1 MSFLSRIANVLR
13 GDRVSRD
20 IAEELQSHIQ
30 EAIDHGREPA
40 EARKSF
46 GSPLRHLD
54 DSHDIRV
61 LPWLDSLR
69 ADAIFGWRQL
79 KKNKGTSAAAILSLA
94 LAIGSCTATFRLIDA
109 LFLRPLPISD
119 PQRLYVAVRPT
130 VDKAG
135 DGWEHMRF
143 RRMRA
148 AMKGQADLIAVSFP
162 EQTDLGYASGQG
174 PDRGMEKAY
183 LQYVSGWMF
192 RSFGLRPAL
201 GRLLTEDDDLEPGA
215 HPVAVLSCDYW
226 TRRFGRNPKAVGST
240 VTIARKYGMGSDVF
254 EIVGVAG
261 EGFAGTEPGTQT
273 ELFVP
278 AMMHPLVNLPV
289 AALFRTF
296 VRLPPGVAP
305 EPVRDRLDAALH
317 AIDQEQAKEFPNR
330 LSQTLLMEPAASGV
344 SRMQKDY
351 GQSLAA
357 LGVLVA
363 LVLLIACA
371 NVANLLSAQAA
382 ARAREMALRV
392 SIGAGRA
399 RLMQLVLV
407 ESAMLALAAVAA
419 VAVGAI
425 VAWQS
430 APFVVARI
438 NPPDNP
444 ARLSLAADWRVL
456 GVGLALALAVTLLLG
471 LAPALRASAVR
482 PASALR
488 GGENPRS
495 RGRLMHVLIAVQT
508 AFCFLVL
515 FVSGLFAATF
525 ERLTHEPPGFSV
537 DGLLALDTVTPRD
550 EPPSAWEQVAEHL
563 RSVPGVERVAVSE
576 WPLLDGNGYR
586 YNRVSIEGGPPTDA
600 VVRFLVVSPGW
611 IDTMKIPL
619 MEGRDLRADET
630 GAAIVN
636 GKFVREYFPGRDPIG
651 KWFEAKPGGQWGRRF
666 QIVGSVGDTRYQTV
680 RDPILPLAFIP
691 YQNPWHVESLIVRV
705 SPSNKPASP
714 LALASILRQEVS
726 RARPGFRVT
735 KIRTQEG
742 MLQSQTVP
750 ERLLA
755 MLALFF
761 AVVALLLAA
770 IGLYGVLNYSV
781 LQRQREIG
789 IRMAIGAPAAD
800 IARRVTTDVFSM
812 VLLGSLIGLALAMA
826 SVRYIESLLYQ
837 VKPTDP
843 AMLTLPSL
851 TILVAALLAALP
863 AVIRAIRIDP
873 ATTLRAE

>member
-1 MSFLSRIANVLR
+1 MSLWSRIANVLR
-13 GDRVSRD
+13 GDRLSRD
-20 IAEELQSHIQ
+20 IAEELESHIQ
-30 EAIDHGREPA
+30 EAIEHGRDPA

-54 DSHDIRV
+54 DSHDLRV

-79 KKNKGTSAAAILSLA
+79 KKNKVTSAAAILSLA

-109 LFLRPLPISD
+109 LFLRPLPIAD
-119 PQRLYVAVRPT
+119 PQRLYVISRPGGGF
-130 VDKAG
+130 G

-162 EQTDLGYASGQG
+162 EQTDLAYASDQG

-183 LQYVSGWMF
+183 VQYVSGRMF

-215 HPVAVLSCDYW
+215 HPVAVLSYDYW

-240 VTIARKYGMGSDVF
+240 ATIARKYGMGSDVF

-296 VRLPPGVAP
+296 VRLPSGVAP

-330 LSQTLLMEPAASGV
+330 LSQTLMMDPAASGV

-399 RLMQLVLV
+399 QLMRLVLV
-407 ESAMLALAAVAA
+407 ESAMLALAA

-430 APFVVARI
+430 APFVVARV

-444 ARLSLAADWRVL
+444 ARLSLTADWRVL

-495 RGRLMHVLIAVQT
+495 RGRLMHTLIAVQT

-525 ERLTHEPPGFSV
+525 DRLTHQPAGFSV

-563 RSVPGVERVAVSE
+563 RSVPGVESVAVSE

-586 YNRVSIEGGPPTDA
+586 YNHVSIEGGPPIEA
-600 VVRFLVVSPGW
+600 RVQFLLVSPGW
-611 IDTMKIPL
+611 IETMKIPL
-619 MEGRDLRADET
+619 IEGRDLRADET

-636 GKFVREYFPGRDPIG
+636 REFVRKYFPERDPLG

-691 YQNPWHVESLIVRV
+691 HQNPWHVESLIVRV

-742 MLQSQTVP
+742 MLQSQTVR

-800 IARRVTTDVFSM
+800 IARRITTDVFSM
-812 VLLGSLIGLALAMA
+812 VLLGALAGLALGLS

-851 TILVAALLAALP
+851 TILVAASLAALP